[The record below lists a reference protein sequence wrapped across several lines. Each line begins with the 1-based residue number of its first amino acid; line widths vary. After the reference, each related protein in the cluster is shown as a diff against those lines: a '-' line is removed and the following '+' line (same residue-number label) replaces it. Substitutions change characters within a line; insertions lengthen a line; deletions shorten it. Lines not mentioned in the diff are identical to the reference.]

1 MISDIRRNW
10 DFLPQAVMHRFPI
23 MSTREIIA
31 ELPHL
36 TLAELRVVEQRIVEL
51 TSRAATGADSLPD
64 ANRGLRVERNAERL
78 ILAGPRVVRQA
89 EVEAILDE
97 FP

>member
-1 MISDIRRNW
+1 
-10 DFLPQAVMHRFPI
+10 

-31 ELPHL
+31 ELPRL
-36 TLAELRVVEQRIVEL
+36 TVAELLAVEQRIVEL
-51 TSRAATGADSLPD
+51 TSGQMTDAGKGLRAARIEG
-64 ANRGLRVERNAERL
+64 RL

-89 EVEAILDE
+89 EVEAIMDE

>member
-1 MISDIRRNW
+1 
-10 DFLPQAVMHRFPI
+10 

-36 TLAELRVVEQRIVEL
+36 TVAELHAVGQRIVEL
-51 TSRAATGADSLPD
+51 TSRQTTGAGP
-64 ANRGLRVERNAERL
+64 GLHAERVAGHL
-78 ILAGPRVVRQA
+78 VLAGPRVVRQA

>member
-1 MISDIRRNW
+1 
-10 DFLPQAVMHRFPI
+10 
-23 MSTREIIA
+23 MSAREIIA
-31 ELPHL
+31 ELPRL
-36 TLAELRVVEQRIVEL
+36 TVAELRAVEQRIVEL
-51 TSRAATGADSLPD
+51 TSRQVTD
-64 ANRGLRVERNAERL
+64 ASPGLRAERVAGRL

>member
-1 MISDIRRNW
+1 
-10 DFLPQAVMHRFPI
+10 
-23 MSTREIIA
+23 MSTRENIV
-31 ELPHL
+31 ELPRL
-36 TLAELRVVEQRIVEL
+36 TLAELHPVEQRIAEF
-51 TSRAATGADSLPD
+51 TSRQTSVGGT
-64 ANRGLRVERNAERL
+64 RLRTKRVAGRL

>member
-1 MISDIRRNW
+1 
-10 DFLPQAVMHRFPI
+10 

-31 ELPHL
+31 ELPRL
-36 TLAELRVVEQRIVEL
+36 TVAELRAVEQRIVEL
-51 TSRAATGADSLPD
+51 TARQTSGAGS
-64 ANRGLRVERNAERL
+64 GLHTERIAGHL

>member
-1 MISDIRRNW
+1 
-10 DFLPQAVMHRFPI
+10 

-31 ELPHL
+31 ELPRL
-36 TLAELRVVEQRIVEL
+36 TVAELRAVEQRIVEL
-51 TSRAATGADSLPD
+51 TSRETSDAATG
-64 ANRGLRVERNAERL
+64 LRPARIAGRL

>member
-1 MISDIRRNW
+1 
-10 DFLPQAVMHRFPI
+10 

-31 ELPHL
+31 ELPRL
-36 TLAELRVVEQRIVEL
+36 TVAELRAVEQRIVEL
-51 TSRAATGADSLPD
+51 TSRETTDAAK
-64 ANRGLRVERNAERL
+64 GLRAACIAGRL